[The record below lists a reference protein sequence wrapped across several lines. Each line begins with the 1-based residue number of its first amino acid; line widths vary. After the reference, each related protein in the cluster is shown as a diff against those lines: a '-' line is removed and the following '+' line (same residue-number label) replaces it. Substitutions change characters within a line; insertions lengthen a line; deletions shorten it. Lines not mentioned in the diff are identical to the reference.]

1 MYQTVARTPPEVG
14 EVAVRGPLS
23 TALIREYPMSALV
36 KAPPTNGNG
45 PVAGGDLRP
54 VTVPDFLAARGR
66 GQRLTML
73 TAYDYTMA
81 RLLDTA
87 GVDSIL
93 VGDSLGM
100 VVQGQ
105 PDSLGVTLDE
115 MIYHTRLVMRG
126 VKRALVVAD
135 LPFMTY
141 QVSPQQALESAGRL
155 LKEGG
160 SHAVKLEGGARSAA
174 AVQAITT
181 ADIPLMGH
189 IGLTPQSVRR
199 LGGFKVQRD
208 PARLLEDALA
218 IEAAGAFAL
227 VVECVPSDLAARIT
241 EAVKIPTIG
250 IGAGPHCDGQI
261 LVSPDMLGMFD
272 DLRPRFVKQFADLG
286 AEVRQAVS
294 AYCREVREGAFPAPE
309 HGFR

>member
-1 MYQTVARTPPEVG
+1 
-14 EVAVRGPLS
+14 
-23 TALIREYPMSALV
+23 MSA
-36 KAPPTNGNG
+36 TTR
-45 PVAGGDLRP
+45 PVASNNGVNELRP
-54 VTVPDFLAARGR
+54 FTVPDFLAARSR
-66 GQRLTML
+66 GHRITML

-81 RLLDTA
+81 RLLDSA
-87 GVDSIL
+87 GIDSLL

-126 VKRALVVAD
+126 VRRALVVAD
-135 LPFMTY
+135 MPFMTY

-160 SHAVKLEGGARSAA
+160 AHAVKLEGGVRSAA
-174 AVQAITT
+174 AVEAITR

-208 PARLLEDALA
+208 AEKLLDDARA

-227 VVECVPSDLAARIT
+227 VVECVPSEMAARVT

-250 IGAGPHCDGQI
+250 IGAGPRCDGQI
-261 LVSPDMLGMFD
+261 LVAHDVLGLFED
-272 DLRPRFVKQFADLG
+272 FRPRFVKPYADLG
-286 AEVRQAVS
+286 REIRQAVE
-294 AYCREVREGAFPAPE
+294 AYCREVREGEFPDEA